1 MNNNDTKFV
10 NCVELSVEAA
20 NEIARYLALV
30 DSESIETLVK
40 KILKAPKIYVAGL
53 GRSGLMLRAFAM
65 RLMHLGLN
73 VFVVGEIVTPAV
85 EAGDLV
91 IMGSGSGKTSSL
103 VLMAKKVKEIGAELA
118 ILSVYPES
126 DIGQYADYKIKLH
139 GKSGKVSSDMKSVQP
154 GGNLFEQSMLILL
167 DAMIVGIA
175 ELGNI
180 DISKFK
186 RHANLE

>member
-1 MNNNDTKFV
+1 MNT
-10 NCVELSVEAA
+10 VELSVAAA
-20 NEIARYLALV
+20 NEISDSLALV
-30 DSESIETLVK
+30 DSESVEVLINR
-40 KILKAPKIYVAGL
+40 ILKASKIYVAGL

-65 RLMHLGLN
+65 RLMHLGFN

-103 VLMAKKVKEIGAELA
+103 VLMANKVREIGAELA

-126 DIGQYADYKIKLH
+126 DIGKFADYKIKIY
-139 GKSGKVSSDMKSVQP
+139 GKSGKVTSDVKSVQP

-167 DAMIVGIA
+167 DAMIIRIA
-175 ELGNI
+175 ELRDL
-180 DISKFK
+180 DISQFK